1 VSLHTLQ
8 DVRPCK
14 CLTSCNAEFHGL
26 TASCAALQEAAGAF
40 SHLQS
45 RVVPQLATPRPE
57 DLSQE
62 CTGMLA
68 ALCMA
73 QV

>member
-1 VSLHTLQ
+1 MLAPSRV
-8 DVRPCK
+8 P
-14 CLTSCNAEFHGL
+14 
-26 TASCAALQEAAGAF
+26 QEAAGAF
-40 SHLQS
+40 SHLQA
-45 RVVPQLATPRPE
+45 RVVPQLTTPRPE

-73 QV
+73 QVWPMHWLKNPGCLMNL

>member
-1 VSLHTLQ
+1 M
-8 DVRPCK
+8 
-14 CLTSCNAEFHGL
+14 
-26 TASCAALQEAAGAF
+26 
-40 SHLQS
+40 
-45 RVVPQLATPRPE
+45 VPQLTTPRPE

-73 QV
+73 QVRGYKARMYVVGRWCASSHRSAQDLNAP